1 MIKLSY
7 PLILASNS
15 PRRKEL
21 LKKLNLPFTVKT
33 VEVDEV
39 IPANISPKEAAK
51 FLAETKS
58 KAHQHLATNTIV
70 VTADTI
76 VLLNNTILGK
86 PSSSAEATSML
97 QQLSDKTH
105 EVITG
110 VCLRCNNEV
119 IAFNATTRVTFEK
132 LEHDDI
138 KYYVNSGEANDKAGA
153 YGIQDW
159 IGMIGIKSIEGCYY
173 NVVGLPVFE
182 LYTHL
187 KTYFSEK

>member
-21 LKKLNLPFTVKT
+21 LQMLKLPFTVNS
-33 VEVDEV
+33 VEVDEI
-39 IPANISPKEAAK
+39 IPTNIPLKEAAK
-51 FLAETKS
+51 FLAEIKS
-58 KAHQHLATNTIV
+58 KAHQHLATNSIV

-86 PSSSAEATSML
+86 PSSSAEATNML

-119 IAFNATTRVTFEK
+119 ITFDIITKVTFEK
-132 LEHDDI
+132 LEQDEI
-138 KYYVNSGEANDKAGA
+138 EYYVSSGEANDKAGA

-159 IGMIGIKSIEGCYY
+159 IGMIGIKAIEGCYY
-173 NVVGLPVFE
+173 NVVGLPVNE
-182 LYTHL
+182 LYNQL
-187 KTYFSEK
+187 KKHFIHK